1 MILLVIRA
9 SNVLRVDELELF
21 NLAYRFWHNRAAEA
35 EHITSLFAEYLDN
48 KTAPPWVVHFAR
60 CVLQAYHSG
69 NLEPASFGVYSKY
82 EKIPLDWSMAFQIP
96 VTLPLNDPDDVLIA

>member
-21 NLAYRFWHNRAAEA
+21 KLAYQFWHNRSAESN
-35 EHITSLFAEYLDN
+35 HIGELFAEYLNN

-60 CVLQAYHSG
+60 CVLQAYRSG
-69 NLEPASFGVYSKY
+69 NLEPAKFGVYPAH
-82 EKIPLDWSMAFQIP
+82 EDIPLGWSLAFNTP
-96 VTLPLNDPDDVLIA
+96 LALPLNDPADVLIA